1 MVNFLLNLSTIEIG
15 TFRAHWRN
23 PSKNM
28 SKCGRVIVTF
38 PSNSSVHYICQ
49 LFLLFCWL
57 LFCWSWRWFPF
68 IFVAENRFEHG
79 NYLSSNN
86 QFLDSSDDAAFIFV
100 SSELKVIK
108 FEITSN
114 GCEFISS
121 PDLQLKL
128 ETKNKAGNSVMK
140 NNQLTH
146 VWFANAAPDLL
157 TEILWQLKKIKV
169 FFSI

>member
-28 SKCGRVIVTF
+28 SKCGWVIVTF

-49 LFLLFCWL
+49 LFLLFLWL

-121 PDLQLKL
+121 PDLQLKTIKKQSRQFSDEKQSADTCL
-128 ETKNKAGNSVMK
+128 VCKCCSWLADRNSVTVKKNKS
-140 NNQLTH
+140 
-146 VWFANAAPDLL
+146 
-157 TEILWQLKKIKV
+157 
-169 FFSI
+169 FF